1 MRTTTPQPTRSAL
14 RIACALG
21 SLLLGVVATTTV
33 NAVPAGACT
42 PLPWPQWDDLRAA
55 EAAPPDSPAGEITS
69 VVKRV
74 HRADDGHGTAS
85 VSVAVRHWGP
95 NAPTGPVE
103 ATLHD
108 DTDLDH
114 EVDMCAFPTAR
125 TEGTV
130 EYLAHTDSFG
140 SIEIH
145 GRADEATLTRLFG
158 EPTDLEVDET
168 DLATTI
174 DELPDGSTPWAK
186 IAAAAA
192 GVAIVAAAIVVGIVA
207 LRRRRPVPAQR

>member
-55 EAAPPDSPAGEITS
+55 EAAPADSPAGEITS

-74 HRADDGHGTAS
+74 HRADNGHGTAS
-85 VSVAVRHWGP
+85 VSVAVRHWGTD
-95 NAPTGPVE
+95 APTGPVD

-108 DTDLDH
+108 DTDLDR

-130 EYLAHTDSFG
+130 EYLAHTDNFG
-140 SIEIH
+140 SIEIQ

-168 DLATTI
+168 DLAATI
-174 DELPDGSTPWAK
+174 DELPDSSWPWAM
-186 IAAAAA
+186 IAGA
-192 GVAIVAAAIVVGIVA
+192 GLAVAGAVVVGIVA
-207 LRRRRPVPAQR
+207 LRRRRPVSAQR